1 MQILQTLPVKGS
13 KLAALARAA
22 KTAVTG
28 VAVTAA
34 LSLPAFAAAEQ
45 PNVAEVVAYIIAGIV
60 TLALVG
66 NAGLMVKAA
75 TAIFAWIRGV
85 LR

>member
-1 MQILQTLPVKGS
+1 MSHVQTLPVKGFRV
-13 KLAALARAA
+13 AALARAA
-22 KTAVTG
+22 KTAAMG
-28 VAVTAA
+28 VAASVVLTV
-34 LSLPAFAAAEQ
+34 PAFAAASQ
-45 PNVAEVVAYIIAGIV
+45 PDVSEVVAYIIAGIV

-75 TAIFAWIRGV
+75 TAIFAWIRGA